1 MDKEKLYCS
10 IAMGGWAEIGHTGE
24 PLDTPNANGDVSP
37 CCPGW
42 LRDDGG
48 TGYFGKTGYVFGNVY
63 TDEWET
69 VWNGEKAQEFRK
81 SILDGSFKY
90 CNENLCPHLQ
100 NVHSNPSVGSIET
113 APYVRKMKDIELLYK
128 ERGEHHRNIIDNK
141 LTKLDFSPELV
152 KMDYDRSCNISC
164 PSCRIELVTPRGKE
178 LEKIEK
184 IQDSV
189 IEVIRNGTKKLY
201 ITGTGDPFGSA
212 TFRKFLIDFREED
225 FPSVKTIRLHT
236 NGVKWTKETWKRMT
250 GVHKLVTDAE
260 VSIDAATKETYEIV
274 RRGGDWDQ
282 LMENLTFIPKEIEW
296 FGISMVVQDLNY
308 KEIPMFIEL
317 RDWLVK
323 LSGNK
328 NIYVY
333 FSKITNWDTF
343 TEEEFNQRA
352 VWKSEHPEHE
362 DFVKILR
369 ENVKK
374 EYWQDRFMGTNMVD
388 LLV

>member
-1 MDKEKLYCS
+1 MSSDEKLYCS

-42 LRDDGG
+42 LRDDNGE
-48 TGYFGKTGYVFGNVY
+48 TGYVFGNVY
-63 TDEWET
+63 TDEWDK
-69 VWNGEKAQEFRK
+69 VWNSHRAIKFRE
-81 SILDGSFKY
+81 SILDGSFRY
-90 CNENLCPHLQ
+90 CNETLCPHLQ
-100 NVHSNPSVGSIET
+100 NVHSNPNVGSIET

-141 LTKLDFSPELV
+141 LTKLDFSPDLI

-164 PSCRIELVTPRGKE
+164 PSCRIELVTPRGEE

-189 IEVIRNGTKKLY
+189 VEVIRNGTRKLY
-201 ITGTGDPFGSA
+201 ITGTGDPFGSV
-212 TFRKFLIDFREED
+212 TFRKFLVDFKEED

-236 NGVKWTKETWKRMT
+236 NGVKWTKELWKKMS
-250 GVHKLVTDAE
+250 GIHNLVTDAE
-260 VSIDAATKETYEIV
+260 VSMDAATEKTYNVV
-274 RRGGDWDQ
+274 RRGGDWNQ
-282 LMENLTFIPKEIEW
+282 LMENLKFIPKEIEW

-317 RDWLVK
+317 RDRLVK
-323 LSGNK
+323 ESGNK
-328 NIYVY
+328 SIYVY

-343 TEEEFNQRA
+343 TEEEFNKRA

-362 DFVKILR
+362 DFVKILN

-374 EYWQDRFMGTNMVD
+374 EYWQERFMGTNMVD